1 MATGTPNK
9 RSRKANF
16 SNAETRVLLEEV
28 GLEKTTISSCF
39 SNEVSN
45 SKKRAI
51 WAEIQVKVNSCGVA
65 HRSVADLKEK
75 WGALKRS
82 VKDRSKDQKVTGGGR
97 PLPTVDFEDVI
108 VGIIGEESPIFD
120 GLNGKLAQ
128 YFYESTGGGTSQLWN
143 SASTQ

>member
-1 MATGTPNK
+1 MPGNGDAKK
-9 RSRKANF
+9 RNRKANF

-28 GLEKTTISSCF
+28 GLENTTISSCF

-51 WAEIQVKVNSCGVA
+51 WAEIQVKVNRALWCGAPQCCRLEGEVGGG
-65 HRSVADLKEK
+65 HSKCF
-75 WGALKRS
+75 KRS
-82 VKDRSKDQKVTGGGR
+82 VKDRSKDQQVTGGGR

-120 GLNGKLAQ
+120 GLN
-128 YFYESTGGGTSQLWN
+128 S
-143 SASTQ
+143 